1 MSMSA
6 VKITKNKT
14 IEFNS
19 ILGKLLDQDYVFK
32 FFPNLSIDPN
42 HIMMSCGHK
51 DHEDKEDAFVFTL
64 AQFRSLYN
72 DMGEILNSIDMTK
85 NAITEYSNF
94 IDDMCTRIE
103 NHEVKSVSISIGD
116 PITLDPD
123 EDFFGNMYMY
133 IKYTTVNDTAHHSD
147 LISNEVEQ
155 NSNDVLYDNIAEYL
169 DRGLIETFD
178 FDMDKYNA
186 NRDKILS
193 VQNKSINFDD
203 IFAKLKEYE
212 DKITNNK

>member
-19 ILGKLLDQDYVFK
+19 TLGKLLDQDYVFK
-32 FFPNLSIDPN
+32 FYPNLSTDPN
-42 HIMMSCGHK
+42 HIMISCGHK
-51 DHEDKEDAFVFTL
+51 NNEEKEDAFVLTL
-64 AQFRSLYN
+64 VQFRSLYN
-72 DMGEILNSIDMTK
+72 DIGDILDSISMTK
-85 NAITEYSNF
+85 NAIVEYANF
-94 IDDMCTRIE
+94 IYDMDSRIE
-103 NHEVKSVSISIGD
+103 NKEVKSVSIHIGD

-123 EDFFGNMYMY
+123 EDFFGNMYMH
-133 IKYTTVNDTAHHSD
+133 IKYTTTNGTVHYSD
-147 LISNEVEQ
+147 LISNEVDS

-186 NRDKILS
+186 NKDKILS
-193 VQNKSINFDD
+193 IQNKSINFDD

>member
-19 ILGKLLDQDYVFK
+19 TLGNLLDQDYIFK
-32 FFPNLSIDPN
+32 FYPNLSTDPN

-72 DMGEILNSIDMTK
+72 DIGEILESIDMTK

-103 NHEVKSVSISIGD
+103 NHEVKSVSIRIGD

-133 IKYTTVNDTAHHSD
+133 IKYTTINGNVHHSD
-147 LISNEVEQ
+147 LISNEVEPA
-155 NSNDVLYDNIAEYL
+155 SYDILYTTIDDYL
-169 DRGLIETFD
+169 YKGLIETFD

-193 VQNKSINFDD
+193 IQNKSINFDD